1 MKKVNIQHI
10 ESCLVAFRNSNNS
23 GEKTEHIFVY
33 MYFFCFICP
42 QRLECYLDMKKIS
55 REKKH
60 FMLMTCTFVHAHKHT
75 HTCPQS

>member
-1 MKKVNIQHI
+1 MMKKVNIQHI

-42 QRLECYLDMKKIS
+42 QRLECYLDMDKKYV
-55 REKKH
+55 EKKKTLH
-60 FMLMTCTFVHAHKHT
+60 VNDLYICTRT
-75 HTCPQS
+75 